1 MENKNPNDVIR
12 VHIIVKGRVQN
23 VGFRAHVEYHALQI
37 GVFGWVRNIDKD
49 GVETVAEG
57 EREKVERFI
66 EIVKKGPNIAR
77 VDEAKIEYQEPLGE
91 LTGFHVKK
99 AFYTN

>member
-1 MENKNPNDVIR
+1 MENKNPNDIIR

-49 GVETVAEG
+49 GVEAVAEG
-57 EREKVERFI
+57 KRENVEQFV
-66 EIVKKGPNIAR
+66 EIVKKGPNMAR
-77 VDEAKIEYQEPLGE
+77 VDEAQVEYQEALGE
-91 LTGFHVKK
+91 LTGFSVKR
-99 AFYTN
+99 AFYTE

>member
-1 MENKNPNDVIR
+1 MENENPNDVIR

-49 GVETVAEG
+49 GVEAVAEG
-57 EREKVERFI
+57 KRENVEQFV
-66 EIVKKGPNIAR
+66 EIVKKGPKMAR
-77 VDEAKIEYQEPLGE
+77 VDEAQVEYQEALGE
-91 LTGFHVKK
+91 LTGFSVKR
-99 AFYTN
+99 AFYTE